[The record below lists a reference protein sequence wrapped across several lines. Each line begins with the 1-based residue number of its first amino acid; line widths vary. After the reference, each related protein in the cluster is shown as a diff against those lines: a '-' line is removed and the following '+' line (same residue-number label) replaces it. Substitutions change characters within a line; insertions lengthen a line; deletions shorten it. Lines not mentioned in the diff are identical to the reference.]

1 MFEIYVE
8 IALKL
13 MLLAAVPLPI
23 QLFLCLKVKSL
34 FLRIL
39 PVIVFGAVGGM
50 FFLLSFDDPGLYG
63 LGYMVLAIYAAMML
77 IGCAL
82 GWGVWALWLRCGKG
96 RKE

>member
-34 FLRIL
+34 FLRTL
-39 PVIVFGAVGGM
+39 PVIVLGAVGGM
-50 FFLLSFDDPGLYG
+50 FFLLSLDDPGLYG
-63 LGYMVLAIYAAMML
+63 LGYMVLGIYAAMML

-82 GWGVWALWLRCGKG
+82 GWGVWALWLWHGKR
-96 RKE
+96 RKQ